1 MCEEAYNKR
10 TEMDGKTR
18 VQRIDSNETKKTEKV
33 EDRGGNGGALYQAL
47 ASHLYRIPDGLFG
60 LIPQSAEQSRVP
72 LVSTNGQSP
81 PNLVCNAFVT
91 TSRELS
97 TY

>member
-1 MCEEAYNKR
+1 MCEEVYNKR
-10 TEMDGKTR
+10 TEVDGKTR
-18 VQRIDSNETKKTEKV
+18 VQRIETNETKKTEKV
-33 EDRGGNGGALYQAL
+33 EDRGSDGELYQPL
-47 ASHLYRIPDGLFG
+47 ASHLYRISNGLFG

-81 PNLVCNAFVT
+81 PNLFCNAFVT

-97 TY
+97 AY